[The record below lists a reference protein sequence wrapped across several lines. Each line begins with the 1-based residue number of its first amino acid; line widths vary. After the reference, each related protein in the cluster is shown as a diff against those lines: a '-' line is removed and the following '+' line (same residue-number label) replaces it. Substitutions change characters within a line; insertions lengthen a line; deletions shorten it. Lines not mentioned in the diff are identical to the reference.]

1 MKDHLQDRLIKY
13 SFNKMIILIIRMVSF
28 NQIFN
33 DIFKVQHMVSSEK
46 KGKENKLLL
55 KDYCDTLRKTN

>member
-46 KGKENKLLL
+46 K
-55 KDYCDTLRKTN
+55 RKRK